1 MADYRLGFL
10 GANGITG
17 GGIPLATG
25 VALAAKMRRNGKV
38 VLCFFGDGATNQGA
52 FHESLNMAAIWQLPV
67 VYLCENNRY
76 AMSTPIQY
84 AAHVPDLASRAAGYG
99 LPGQVVDGND
109 VLAVQTAVGEACRR
123 ARCGEGATLIECK
136 TYRILGHSRG
146 DPRRY
151 RTVEEEAEWRAK
163 DPILRFRAWLMQQT
177 RLTPAQDRQIRRAAK
192 DIVRQAVRFARTSPW
207 PDAATLEA
215 GVFA

>member
-1 MADYRLGFL
+1 MLAWYACAWI
-10 GANGITG
+10 GAVAVTTNARAAGDELAYYAGHCGAVGGITQPKFAELVAASCKG
-17 GGIPLATG
+17 LRWLSVTATDNG
-25 VALAAKMRRNGKV
+25 AA
-38 VLCFFGDGATNQGA
+38 
-52 FHESLNMAAIWQLPV
+52 PV
-67 VYLCENNRY
+67 
-76 AMSTPIQY
+76 
-84 AAHVPDLASRAAGYG
+84 HVPDLASRAAGYG